1 MIRLNRGTFQF
12 FGVITLLAFILLHV
26 QNIEAA
32 MKKIQAFK
40 FADIYEPSTVVQL
53 ADGSV
58 LIAEDEGDEPLF
70 LSRVAGDGKDLKLE
84 PVQIKEIDGALN
96 DLEGSGL
103 GKDGEVFLITS
114 HSTNQKGK
122 RKKKREV
129 LTRLVFKDGKVS
141 EKTFYGD
148 LHQSIQKTLKKVH
161 GIDDATSRQ
170 LNIEGLT
177 FNSSKSSLLLGLRSP
192 LAGDKAIILVLENP
206 YALFSKGQS
215 PKFKQDKISLDI
227 GGGGIRSITYDS
239 RRKVYLV
246 ANEIP
251 NKKGKL
257 RPALWAWDGK
267 VHSSPVQVSLPKMK
281 GMKNL
286 EGMNFVK
293 FQKKTFLLMV
303 FDDGDRKK
311 NKGAHY
317 SFLDAS
323 MLEY

>member
-1 MIRLNRGTFQF
+1 MIRNNRSF
-12 FGVITLLAFILLHV
+12 FLFYGMIALLTINLLPV
-26 QNIEAA
+26 QYCEAA
-32 MKKIQAFK
+32 MKKLKAFN

-53 ADGSV
+53 VDGLV
-58 LIAEDEGDEPLF
+58 LIAEDEGEEPL
-70 LSRVAGDGKDLKLE
+70 LISRVVGHDNDLKLE
-84 PVQIKEIDGALN
+84 PVRLKEIDGALN

-103 GKDGEVFLITS
+103 GKDGEVFLLTS
-114 HSTNQKGK
+114 HSTNEKGK

-141 EKTFYGD
+141 EKSFYRD
-148 LHQSIQKTLKKVH
+148 LHQSIQKTLKKEH
-161 GIDDATSRQ
+161 GIDGATSEN

-192 LAGDKAIILVLENP
+192 LAGDKAIVLVLENP

-215 PKFKQDKISLDI
+215 PKFKQDIISLDI

-239 RRKVYLV
+239 RRKVYLI

-257 RPALWAWDGK
+257 RSALWAWDGMP
-267 VHSSPVQVSLPKMK
+267 HSSPAQVPLPKMK
-281 GMKNL
+281 GIKNL